1 MFKAVIFDWDGTL
14 ADTREVLI
22 SSFSRALRTLNCEVS
37 DRFIERRIGIGTVET
52 LKEILRDKEVN
63 FNDDLIQS
71 LLRIKV
77 RTEIELSDEVKLFDG
92 AVNLLQGL
100 EGKVKIALASMNQR
114 EFIEHM
120 LVKNKIQKY
129 FRVILTANEVNKPKP
144 DPEIFLKCALNLNM
158 KPEECVVI
166 EDSIFGVKAALAA
179 KMGCVAVAQG
189 SYTPQELESEKPGLI
204 VSSLKEK
211 EKLLRFIFK

>member
-144 DPEIFLKCALNLNM
+144 DPEI
-158 KPEECVVI
+158 CVEFEHETRRV
-166 EDSIFGVKAALAA
+166 
-179 KMGCVAVAQG
+179 CCNR
-189 SYTPQELESEKPGLI
+189 
-204 VSSLKEK
+204 
-211 EKLLRFIFK
+211 RFDFRG